1 MIAEIVINSTARELG
16 KFFDYKISDEMVGTV
31 TLGQMVTVPF
41 GVGNKFVDGFIVGLK
56 EKSEFKGLKS
66 IKAIKNDG
74 YALGEDE
81 MKLAK
86 WISRTYYCNLGCT
99 LNLFFTDKTKARSKK
114 ENEINLVDD
123 FVANDEQ
130 QFAIDRIT
138 KNIENRK
145 FNEILLN
152 GVTGSGKTEVYIQ
165 SIRKFIDSGFGAI
178 VLVPEISLTPQTVKR
193 FVERLGDKV
202 AVFHSRLN
210 NGQKYDEWLKV
221 KEGRAKVVVGARSA
235 LFMPVNNL
243 GIVVI
248 DEEHD
253 SSYKS
258 GQTPYYHAR
267 EVAEELCKI
276 KNATLVLGSATPD
289 ISTYYK
295 AKSGEIE
302 LIELTKRTNSKAL
315 PDVKIIDM
323 REELVAGNK
332 TIFSRKLYEE
342 IKKNLSKKEQTI
354 LFLNRRGYSTFVSCR
369 KCGFVAKCRNC
380 NIALTYHMET
390 NKLVCHYCGAK
401 YNNPEVCPVCREKYI
416 KYFGIGTQKIE
427 NAVNKIFPEASV
439 IRMDLDTTS
448 KKDSHQA
455 ILDKF
460 KNENIDILIGT
471 QMIAKGHDFPNV
483 TLVGVMAADTSL
495 NGNDFRCGERT
506 FDLLTQVSGRAGR
519 GEKSGRVIVQ
529 TYECDN
535 YSIVSAKEQDYKKFY
550 EQEIILREQ
559 LNYPPFYDITLIN
572 VAGEDERKVIEDSII
587 IREAFENV
595 LKEKEGVIVLKEVPS
610 PISKIKNKYRFRI
623 IIKNLKGV
631 EIKEEVNSVLSGK
644 GLDKVSSEFTVD
656 FNPVSFN

>member
-74 YALGEDE
+74 YALGKDE

-380 NIALTYHMET
+380 NIALTYHMES